1 MKERMTGKNFMKLI
15 ISIWCIAII
24 KAKSARKI
32 TTPIFFHPSKD
43 DLSYLRREEKFQISP
58 LDGAQ
63 YAKFSSIQSKQPGE
77 TMQNTTAKW
86 NYNTRLKSK
95 KKERNQSSKNHYYS
109 HFYLKTKQAH
119 ANYAVRTAKRTGN
132 ALRQI
137 YEAIISTWWTHLI
150 YQTNIKRTKPSSI
163 KRQPTAAR
171 RRETEPQKESIQR
184 SRK

>member
-86 NYNTRLKSK
+86 NYNTRLKIEQK
-95 KKERNQSSKNHYYS
+95 KNATNRA
-109 HFYLKTKQAH
+109 KT
-119 ANYAVRTAKRTGN
+119 
-132 ALRQI
+132 
-137 YEAIISTWWTHLI
+137 IIILI
-150 YQTNIKRTKPSSI
+150 FT
-163 KRQPTAAR
+163 
-171 RRETEPQKESIQR
+171 
-184 SRK
+184 

>member
-63 YAKFSSIQSKQPGE
+63 YAKFSSNP
-77 TMQNTTAKW
+77 
-86 NYNTRLKSK
+86 
-95 KKERNQSSKNHYYS
+95 
-109 HFYLKTKQAH
+109 KQATRRNNAKYNSKMKLQH
-119 ANYAVRTAKRTGN
+119 TPKIEKKRTQPIEQKPLLFSFLLKN
-132 ALRQI
+132 KTSTRKLR
-137 YEAIISTWWTHLI
+137 
-150 YQTNIKRTKPSSI
+150 SSHG
-163 KRQPTAAR
+163 KKNR
-171 RRETEPQKESIQR
+171 
-184 SRK
+184 

>member
-63 YAKFSSIQSKQPGE
+63 YAKIFFNP
-77 TMQNTTAKW
+77 
-86 NYNTRLKSK
+86 
-95 KKERNQSSKNHYYS
+95 
-109 HFYLKTKQAH
+109 KQATKR
-119 ANYAVRTAKRTGN
+119 NNAKYNSKMKLQHTPIVEKNR
-132 ALRQI
+132 
-137 YEAIISTWWTHLI
+137 
-150 YQTNIKRTKPSSI
+150 KRKPI
-163 KRQPTAAR
+163 
-171 RRETEPQKESIQR
+171 
-184 SRK
+184 